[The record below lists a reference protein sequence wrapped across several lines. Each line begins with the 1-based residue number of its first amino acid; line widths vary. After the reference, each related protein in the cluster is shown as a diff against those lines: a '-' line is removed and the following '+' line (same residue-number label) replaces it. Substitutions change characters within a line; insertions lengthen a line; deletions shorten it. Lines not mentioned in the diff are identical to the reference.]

1 MNDEGALQARGRI
14 GMLVLILP
22 ILSIVTTGAAYAIAM
37 WYGVAGR
44 PAQGPL
50 VRIDLDGCAEA
61 EPLVRARVEQM
72 GLPEVVF
79 APRPGGFSVT
89 ARLPDD
95 PRTHASI
102 PTTLAATGTFE
113 VRPIVGD
120 DDGAEVIVS
129 RADVEFTSTYMAF
142 LDAPKVL
149 VQLKREP
156 ARALQ
161 QHMGAHPNDRLGYW
175 VDGRRVTVR
184 NNLPPESRG
193 QITLDLGAATDIDR
207 MDFAAAAGIVLEH
220 GPLPCALTVASVTR
234 LDAPAE

>member
-184 NNLPPESRG
+184 NNMPPESRG